1 MINFKNYL
9 QKLRECTQAYKKKR
23 GAASGKTAFF
33 FNTLNF
39 NTMNNAI
46 KKEIKKQIHKVNG
59 SHIGTV
65 KNAISIQFPSA
76 DINSFIDFINSE
88 FQKKY
93 SR

>member
-1 MINFKNYL
+1 M
-9 QKLRECTQAYKKKR
+9 
-23 GAASGKTAFF
+23 
-33 FNTLNF
+33 NT
-39 NTMNNAI
+39 AI

-76 DINSFIDFINSE
+76 DLTQFIDFINLE

-93 SR
+93 SK

>member
-1 MINFKNYL
+1 
-9 QKLRECTQAYKKKR
+9 
-23 GAASGKTAFF
+23 
-33 FNTLNF
+33 
-39 NTMNNAI
+39 MNNAI

-76 DINSFIDFINSE
+76 DLNQFNDFINSE

-93 SR
+93 SK